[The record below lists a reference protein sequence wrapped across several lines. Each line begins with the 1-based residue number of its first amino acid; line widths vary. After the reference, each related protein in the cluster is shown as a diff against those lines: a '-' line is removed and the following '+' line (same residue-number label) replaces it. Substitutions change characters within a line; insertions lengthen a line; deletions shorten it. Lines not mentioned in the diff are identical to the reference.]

1 MRSVGEILREA
12 RLEQKLDIDTLAARL
27 KIQPKHLNSI
37 EENELSKLPG
47 VFFYRSFVQQYARA
61 LNLDSTEINQLLDL
75 VLGSHPEPPL
85 PGQDGLPVAPRRPP
99 YGSGSRS
106 RSLGVLVAR
115 LGIVVVGCT
124 GVYAVSNNWTIVRAA
139 ASSVVN
145 RVIEKHVDAP
155 APPIPRPAVVTSKSS
170 AQSAAPNVA
179 VSPPAEPGAGHLVLR
194 LTATEP
200 TWVSVVADGKPVFSG
215 ILQPSEGRSIDATTA
230 KLTTGNAGGLSVEFN
245 GKSIGAVGDR
255 GQVRVVTF
263 SPDRFEFNQ
272 SQPPSPTARAL

>member
-12 RLEQKLDIDTLAARL
+12 RLGQGLDIGELATRL

-61 LNLDSTEINQLLDL
+61 LNLDPKEINQKLDE
-75 VLGSHPEPPL
+75 VLGSCPQPPL
-85 PGQDGLPVAPRRPP
+85 PGQDGLPVAPRSPS
-99 YGSGSRS
+99 YVNGGVARS
-106 RSLGVLVAR
+106 RSLGSLLAR
-115 LGIVVVGCT
+115 LAVVVIGCT
-124 GVYAVSNNWTIVRAA
+124 GVYAVSSNWTLVRAA
-139 ASSVVN
+139 AGSVVSK
-145 RVIEKHVDAP
+145 VVEKHAE
-155 APPIPRPAVVTSKSS
+155 ALPPPPVPGPAVASAKS
-170 AQSAAPNVA
+170 APTDVK

-215 ILQPSEGRSIDATTA
+215 ILQPSETRSIDATTA
-230 KLTTGNAGGLSVEFN
+230 RLTTGNAGGLSVEFN